1 MKSVLCLSA
10 SAFILTAC
18 ASTQAPNPAPDMA
31 IAGPGNNP
39 VCKVT
44 SGKEIAG
51 LFDRWNQSLQ
61 TLKPEAV
68 AANYAPRSLLLPT
81 VSNKPRFTNE
91 ERIDYF
97 EHFLHNK
104 PVGKIDQRWLWIGCN
119 TAIDAG
125 LYSFTFGTTGQVV
138 HARYTFTYEWDGRDW
153 LISSHHSSA
162 MPEKTGEA
170 TSH

>member
-1 MKSVLCLSA
+1 MKTVLSA
-10 SAFILTAC
+10 SALALILTGC
-18 ASTQAPNPAPDMA
+18 ASSQPGNGAAD
-31 IAGPGNNP
+31 ISVLGPGETL
-39 VCKVT
+39 VCKRT
-44 SGKEIAG
+44 TGKEIAA

-61 TLKPEAV
+61 TLEPEAV
-68 AANYAPRSLLLPT
+68 AANYAPRSILLPT

-104 PVGKIDQRWLWIGCN
+104 PVGKIDQRWLSIGCN

-138 HARYTFTYEWDGRDW
+138 HARYTFTYEWDGKQW
-153 LISSHHSSA
+153 LISSHHSSG
-162 MPEKTGEA
+162 MPEK
-170 TSH
+170 

>member
-1 MKSVLCLSA
+1 MKIVRSVSA
-10 SAFILTAC
+10 SALILTGC
-18 ASTQAPNPAPDMA
+18 ASPHPGNGAGD
-31 IAGPGNNP
+31 ISVLGPGETL
-39 VCKVT
+39 VCKRT
-44 SGKEIAG
+44 TGKEIAA

-61 TLKPEAV
+61 TLEPEAV
-68 AANYAPRSLLLPT
+68 AANYAPRSILLPT

-104 PVGKIDQRWLWIGCN
+104 PVGKIDQRWLSIGCN

-138 HARYTFTYEWDGRDW
+138 HARYTFTYEWDGKQW

-162 MPEKTGEA
+162 MPEK
-170 TSH
+170 

>member
-1 MKSVLCLSA
+1 MKTVLSA
-10 SAFILTAC
+10 SALALILTGC
-18 ASTQAPNPAPDMA
+18 ASTPSSKPAPDLPF
-31 IAGPGNNP
+31 AGPGNGM
-39 VCKVT
+39 VCKST
-44 SGKEIAG
+44 TGKEIAA
-51 LFDRWNQSLQ
+51 LFDRWNASLQ
-61 TLKPEAV
+61 THDPEAV
-68 AANYAPRSLLLPT
+68 AENYAPRALLLPT

-138 HARYTFTYEWDGRDW
+138 HARYSFTYEWNGREW
-153 LISSHHSSA
+153 LITSHHSSG
-162 MPEKTGEA
+162 MPEK
-170 TSH
+170 

>member
-1 MKSVLCLSA
+1 MKIVLSA
-10 SAFILTAC
+10 SALALILTGC
-18 ASTQAPNPAPDMA
+18 ASPQTGNGAGD
-31 IAGPGNNP
+31 ISVLGPGETL
-39 VCKVT
+39 VCKRT
-44 SGKEIAG
+44 TDKEIAA

-61 TLKPEAV
+61 TLEPEAV
-68 AANYAPRSLLLPT
+68 AANYAPRSILLPT

-104 PVGKIDQRWLWIGCN
+104 PVGKIDQRWLSIGCN

-138 HARYTFTYEWDGRDW
+138 HARYTFTYEWDGKQW

-162 MPEKTGEA
+162 MPEK
-170 TSH
+170 